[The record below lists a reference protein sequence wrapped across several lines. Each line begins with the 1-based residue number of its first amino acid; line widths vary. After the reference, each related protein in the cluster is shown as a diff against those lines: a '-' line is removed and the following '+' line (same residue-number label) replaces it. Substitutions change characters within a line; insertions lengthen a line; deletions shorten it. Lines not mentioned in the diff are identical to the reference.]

1 MRSSAVVPRTQPLL
15 EATLT
20 NLIDLATRRELRDAN
35 DAATRGAQQKASR
48 KKEADALLDELRRT
62 ARLKRNDRAA
72 LVRNLGRSIIQLQT
86 GNRKEI
92 AKRILGIEYW
102 QKRKRYI
109 RFPNDASKKSA
120 RHAASGPAFAR
131 IIDQIINENAQ
142 SCLDHEHATIET
154 VGEVLKGTSFD
165 RSIRPQPIDRRSN
178 AASARDAAMLVR
190 RMERVSAKLAD
201 EANLIA
207 YFDLISRYPIRPGL
221 NDPLLTFKPDQG
233 ANTVHDW
240 WNRYFTDDEMQTWLP
255 WWAPKCIIGHLY
267 VPFRCKYVDLPED
280 AVAHIKKVCRGEV
293 SPRTW
298 FWDSDCLDYIDEI
311 ITSAECKLRGSYHR
325 LPVWL
330 AALPP
335 STKPAL
341 CLYVSID
348 ARTDEF
354 QINRAVSD
362 KTYYATSTRA
372 SHTLCTA
379 SESE

>member
-120 RHAASGPAFAR
+120 RYAASGPAFAR

-165 RSIRPQPIDRRSN
+165 RSISASTNRS
-178 AASARDAAMLVR
+178 
-190 RMERVSAKLAD
+190 
-201 EANLIA
+201 
-207 YFDLISRYPIRPGL
+207 P
-221 NDPLLTFKPDQG
+221 
-233 ANTVHDW
+233 
-240 WNRYFTDDEMQTWLP
+240 
-255 WWAPKCIIGHLY
+255 
-267 VPFRCKYVDLPED
+267 
-280 AVAHIKKVCRGEV
+280 
-293 SPRTW
+293 
-298 FWDSDCLDYIDEI
+298 
-311 ITSAECKLRGSYHR
+311 
-325 LPVWL
+325 
-330 AALPP
+330 
-335 STKPAL
+335 
-341 CLYVSID
+341 
-348 ARTDEF
+348 
-354 QINRAVSD
+354 
-362 KTYYATSTRA
+362 
-372 SHTLCTA
+372 
-379 SESE
+379 